1 MSDSKQ
7 KGNRDISD
15 LKARLGLKKG
25 AQAPATGQ
33 IPTRANGAGAGVVPP
48 PGMNLP
54 PPPGMAPPQ
63 PAQPAIPNAADDP
76 FGAMN
81 AMAAVGTVQRAP
93 EIVIVNDGKPVE
105 NVGQQSMGRKIAMI
119 AIPGVIALII
129 GVAIGKIGQGA
140 STYNASLSDVK
151 MLLGDKGTPSTVAAL
166 KQELSKLDTLLDEK
180 SKAGFRPDPKLD
192 AELQKAYKDLEV
204 KSEIVWRAKQNAMDP
219 EVSSQIMSFY
229 AGVTEVR
236 SMIDVHVKSARFDDA
251 LYKKGKEKADAAAI
265 KADNPYFQDKPRYA
279 VMVQAPTES
288 DRVEF
293 GAKIVELMA
302 LMCNGKAVAGDR
314 CPEGESPTG
323 FQYRSEPSG
332 GITEGELATGGSD
345 SVPTKKLLLMLP
357 GGVRD
362 ALIKTADGVASEAV
376 YARRLRMIYERV
388 HGSADGK
395 VRGLLTEG
403 NKLQELLEKEA
414 NKPTRFSFFM

>member
-25 AQAPATGQ
+25 AQAPTTGQ
-33 IPTRANGAGAGVVPP
+33 TARANGAAGAGVVPP

-105 NVGQQSMGRKIAMI
+105 NVGHVSMGRKVAMI
-119 AIPGVIALII
+119 AIPGVIALVI

-204 KSEIVWRAKQNAMDP
+204 KSEIVWRAKQNAMDA
-219 EVSSQIMSFY
+219 EVSSQILSFY

-236 SMIDVHVKSARFDDA
+236 AMIDAHVKSARFDDA
-251 LYKKGKEKADAAAI
+251 LYKKSKDKADAAAL
-265 KADNPYFQDKPRYA
+265 KPTDVPFFQDKVRYA
-279 VMVQAPTES
+279 VVVQAPTET
-288 DRVEF
+288 DKVDF
-293 GAKIVELMA
+293 GAKIVELMS

-323 FQYRSEPSG
+323 FQYRTEPGG
-332 GITEGELATGGSD
+332 GITEGDLAVPGAD
-345 SVPTKKLLLMLP
+345 SVPTKKLLLLLP

-362 ALIKTADGVASEAV
+362 ALVKTADGVASEAV
-376 YARRLRMIYERV
+376 YQRRLRMIYERV
-388 HGSADGK
+388 HGVEGK
-395 VRGLLTEG
+395 VRGLLAEG

-414 NKPTRFSFFM
+414 NKSPRFSFFM

>member
-1 MSDSKQ
+1 
-7 KGNRDISD
+7 
-15 LKARLGLKKG
+15 
-25 AQAPATGQ
+25 
-33 IPTRANGAGAGVVPP
+33 
-48 PGMNLP
+48 
-54 PPPGMAPPQ
+54 MAPPQ
-63 PAQPAIPNAADDP
+63 PAQPVLPNAADDP

-105 NVGQQSMGRKIAMI
+105 NVGHVSIGRKVAMI
-119 AIPGVIALII
+119 AIPGVIALVI
-129 GVAIGKIGQGA
+129 GVAIGKIGTGA
-140 STYNASLSDVK
+140 SAYNASLSDVK
-151 MLLGDKGTPSTVAAL
+151 IVLGDKGTPSTVAAL

-180 SKAGFRPDPKLD
+180 AKLGFRPDPKLD
-192 AELQKAYKDLEV
+192 AELSKAYKDLEV
-204 KSEIVWRAKQNAMDP
+204 KSEIVWRAKQNAMDA

-236 SMIDVHVKSARFDDA
+236 SMIDAHVKSARFDDA
-251 LYKKGKEKADAAAI
+251 IYKKGKEKADAAAI
-265 KADNPYFQDKPRYA
+265 KATDVPYFQDKPRYA
-279 VMVQAPTES
+279 VMVQAPTET

-293 GAKIVELMA
+293 GARIVELMA

-323 FQYRSEPSG
+323 FQYRTEPAG
-332 GITEGELATGGSD
+332 GITEGELAAGGSD
-345 SVPTKKLLLMLP
+345 SVPTKKLLLLLP

-376 YARRLRMIYERV
+376 YQRRLRAIYERV
-388 HGSADGK
+388 HGVEGK

-414 NKPTRFSFFM
+414 NKSPRFSFFM